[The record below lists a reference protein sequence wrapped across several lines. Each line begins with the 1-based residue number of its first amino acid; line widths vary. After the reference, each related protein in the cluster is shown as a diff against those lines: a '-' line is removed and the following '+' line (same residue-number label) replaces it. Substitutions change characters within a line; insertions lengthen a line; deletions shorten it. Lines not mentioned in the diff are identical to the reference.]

1 MDTLFRPNVFSN
13 YGAAPLE
20 KFGGYFHFPMSF
32 YLAPLSFEAFGH
44 FWVVRAQLGVGSSAT
59 VYHVNSGVDAAVKAF
74 QLDTESGEY
83 GFHKERQA
91 LEALQG
97 HRNIVTLLGVFAN
110 AGTGRRPTPCLLLE
124 LLDVS
129 VSELLVWSRHRGH
142 SMWMIQH
149 CARDMLKALAFL
161 HHKNFVHADLKPR
174 NILWSAQE
182 ECFKL
187 IDFGLSFNEGN
198 QDVKYVQTDGYRAP
212 EAELQYFLAQLG
224 ADTGV
229 ECSSAIDLWSLG
241 IVLLEMFSG
250 YKLKD
255 LTRSQ
260 EWKMN
265 SSAIID
271 HIFASRVLDKPVF
284 AMCHLRDLI
293 KSMLY
298 DNPGKR
304 ATAEEALCNPFFSIP
319 FDVVNDMRMEC
330 RKYGSVVSLYIPKE
344 NPCKGQVFV
353 EYASAADAKVARK
366 TLAGKTF
373 DGRIVVATYYPL
385 SAYRR
390 GHLYQTVL

>member
-198 QDVKYVQTDGYRAP
+198 Q
-212 EAELQYFLAQLG
+212 
-224 ADTGV
+224 
-229 ECSSAIDLWSLG
+229 
-241 IVLLEMFSG
+241 
-250 YKLKD
+250 
-255 LTRSQ
+255 
-260 EWKMN
+260 MN

-319 FDVVNDMRMEC
+319 FAPHVEDLLLLPTPVLRLLNVVDDCYLQNDNAYEDVVNDMRMEC